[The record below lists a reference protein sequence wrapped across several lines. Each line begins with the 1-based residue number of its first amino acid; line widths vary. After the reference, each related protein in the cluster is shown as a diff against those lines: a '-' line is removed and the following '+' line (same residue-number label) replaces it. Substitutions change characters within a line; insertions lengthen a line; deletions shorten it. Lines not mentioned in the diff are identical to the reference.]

1 MAGADNPFS
10 RMIEVLQQQARKTS
24 GPAWGWG
31 EVSGTAPLRVLYQ
44 GVQLAADQLADADK
58 WAAALTIG
66 DKVAVLPNREDGQF
80 AIIRPG
86 ETDCAPADHD
96 HDEAYAAIGHDHDE
110 AYAALGHDHDSDY
123 LGKTDKAADADK
135 LDGNDSTAFAAAG
148 HTHDYSAV
156 YLAIAGKAA
165 DSSKLDGKTRAQVIA
180 DAVAEVNSKNRRVG
194 TLYWTLYNTEA
205 DRPTT
210 LFGGTWALLTS
221 GTFPVAGAATG
232 DYIPGDATKGEGGEA
247 THTLS
252 SAEIPAHNHPI
263 PAKSGASGLGAWG
276 NVAFPSNTGTGTSM
290 NTSNSSGGGGA
301 HNNMPP
307 WKAYYIWEKTA
318 D

>member
-1 MAGADNPFS
+1 MPGADNPFS

-96 HDEAYAAIGHDHDE
+96 HDEAY
-110 AYAALGHDHDSDY
+110 
-123 LGKTDKAADADK
+123 
-135 LDGNDSTAFAAAG
+135 
-148 HTHDYSAV
+148 
-156 YLAIAGKAA
+156 LAIAGKAA
-165 DSSKLDGKTRAQVIA
+165 DSSKLDGKTLAQVIA

-194 TLYWTLYNTEA
+194 TLYWTLYNTVA
-205 DRPTT
+205 DRPAT
-210 LFGGTWALLTS
+210 LFGGTWVLLTS

-276 NVAFPSNTGTGTSM
+276 NVAFPSNTGTETSM

-318 D
+318 N

>member
-1 MAGADNPFS
+1 MASGENPFS
-10 RMIEVLQQQARKTS
+10 AMVDVIREEVRRGA
-24 GPAWGWG
+24 GPSWNMG
-31 EVSGTAPLRVLYQ
+31 EVISVSPLKVRYR
-44 GVQLAADQLADADK
+44 GVQLNADQVAAAGQ
-58 WAAALTIG
+58 WAAQLKVG
-66 DKVAVLPNREDGQF
+66 DSVPVLPDRDDGRF
-80 AIIRPG
+80 AIMQ
-86 ETDCAPADHD
+86 PADSAAFASAEHD
-96 HDEAYAAIGHDHDE
+96 HD
-110 AYAALGHDHDSDY
+110 
-123 LGKTDKAADADK
+123 
-135 LDGNDSTAFAAAG
+135 
-148 HTHDYSAV
+148 AV

-165 DSSKLDGKTRAQVIA
+165 DSSKLDGKTLAQVIA

-194 TLYWTLYNTEA
+194 TLYWTLYNREA

-232 DYIPGDATKGEGGEA
+232 DYIPNNATKGEGGEA